1 VYRKVQNVNI
11 AVIPTNG
18 SEPLVSLSD
27 LDEYKDGLQHR
38 LQGDWD
44 EDKWTGFRTRFGV
57 YGQKQAGVQMVRIKI
72 PGGILPIEWLTT
84 LAEFN
89 RLFCQGDVHIT
100 TRQDIQTYFV
110 PLEKSADALE
120 FLYRNGMTTREAC
133 GNTFRNI
140 SACALSG
147 HCPREH
153 TDAGIVAQQLAT
165 SWIRQPLVQNMPR
178 KVKVAVSGCATDCA
192 GVTFHDLGFV
202 ATLRDS
208 QPGFRVFVG
217 GGLGSQPRPA
227 TEVLDFVT
235 EEQLPTVM
243 ETLARIHQRY
253 SDRVNR
259 NAARIKFVVKRFG
272 DEKFIT
278 LFREEFARLLA
289 LPQRPW
295 DKLAWREPGEAAIE
309 RTPLGVVSQHDG
321 RFSVIGNPVLGN
333 LSSDQLD
340 SLVVLA
346 NRTGITELRVTR
358 DQNLVVPNV
367 AADRLDL
374 VLSTLKSL
382 GIDVPLSAA
391 ESTDVV
397 SCPGTTTCRIG
408 ITNSPGLAR
417 TVLAEA
423 GQDAAARGVS
433 VRISG
438 CQNSCGQHHIGDFGL
453 HGVAKKID
461 GKPAPHYQIHLGGE
475 ARLGAAREMAGM
487 SGPIIPAGLAP
498 LALRL
503 LRQAYAA
510 DKAPGE
516 KVRGWAERLGKPGIE
531 ALLAP
536 LALETNQRTYLDWG
550 DQEGFKGA
558 PTLRGECAAPFAS
571 DDILANF
578 ADDALIQVDR
588 WLALGRVNEAIGAA
602 EQVLLLS
609 ARRLLHSQDH
619 GTTGEETAATLFQSV
634 AALTLPGK
642 LAASLQ
648 DSLAALEAARRDDQL
663 IMPLRESAAL
673 HLDHVRAALTPIE
686 LSADA
691 AE

>member
-1 VYRKVQNVNI
+1 MNI
-11 AVIPTNG
+11 AVIPTRG

-27 LDEYKDGLQHR
+27 LDEYKGGLQHR
-38 LQGDWD
+38 LDGDWD

-89 RLFCQGDVHIT
+89 RRFCQGDVHIT

-110 PLEKSADALE
+110 PLAKSAEALE
-120 FLYRNGMTTREAC
+120 FLYLHGMTTREAC

-202 ATLRDS
+202 ATLKGG

-217 GGLGSQPRPA
+217 GGLGSQPRAA

-272 DEKFIT
+272 DEKFIA
-278 LFREEFARLLA
+278 LFREEFDHLLA

-295 DKLAWREPGEAAIE
+295 EKLAWREPAETAIE
-309 RTPLGVVSQHDG
+309 RTPLGVVPQHDG

-340 SLVVLA
+340 ALA
-346 NRTGITELRVTR
+346 AMASMIGINEVRVTR
-358 DQNLVVPNV
+358 DQNLVVPDV
-367 AADRLDL
+367 AADQLEAVLRGLKALD
-374 VLSTLKSL
+374 
-382 GIDVPLSAA
+382 IDVPVSAA

-423 GQDAAARGVS
+423 EQDSSARGVS

-461 GKPAPHYQIHLGGE
+461 GKQAPHYQIHLGGE
-475 ARLGAAREMAGM
+475 ARLGAASEMAGM
-487 SGPIIPAGLAP
+487 TGPIIPAGLAP

-510 DKAPGE
+510 DKQPGE
-516 KVRGWAERLGKPGIE
+516 TVRGWAERLGKPGIE
-531 ALLAP
+531 ALLGP
-536 LALETNQRTYLDWG
+536 LAFESNQRTYLDWG
-550 DQEGFKGA
+550 DQESFKGA

-588 WLALGRVNEAIGAA
+588 WLALGRSAEAVTAA
-602 EQVLLLS
+602 EQALML
-609 ARRLLHSQDH
+609 AGRRLLHSRDQ
-619 GTTGEETAATLFQSV
+619 GTTGEESAPTIFQAVAAMALSEKLATLFQDTV
-634 AALTLPGK
+634 
-642 LAASLQ
+642 SL
-648 DSLAALEAARRDDQL
+648 LEASRRDDQL
-663 IMPLRESAAL
+663 VTSLREATAL
-673 HLDHVRAALTPIE
+673 ALDHVRAELTPIE
-686 LSADA
+686 ATADA